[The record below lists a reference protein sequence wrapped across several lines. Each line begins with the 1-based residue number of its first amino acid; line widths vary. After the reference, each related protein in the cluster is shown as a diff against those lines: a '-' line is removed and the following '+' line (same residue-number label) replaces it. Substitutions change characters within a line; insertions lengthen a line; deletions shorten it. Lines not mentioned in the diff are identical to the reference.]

1 MRFFRRSTSAKPA
14 RRMCAVVMLAALG
27 GLPGANVHATPVS
40 ASGLL
45 GARVADEQGE
55 RLGTIRDLAVDVDAG
70 MVRYAIL
77 EQSETS
83 TQERQFKAVPMTALR
98 PGLARDQLI
107 LDRAQPP
114 SQANLPSR
122 PGPAPADDPQ
132 VVRASTILGMDID
145 HPSGADYG
153 VIHDLIVELRDGR
166 VLHAEVRLDAAN
178 PVRREVPLSALRFPP
193 AEGRAILTLY
203 EGSAESAMQ
212 ASRLIGMQVR
222 NSRNGATGRI
232 DELVVDLNNNRV
244 HYAVLDMQ
252 NRLITEPL
260 QRLEFPA
267 GTNQAQLASHDP
279 DPVAPRA
286 GMTLVRAST
295 LLGWQVES
303 KPGIDLGR
311 IVDLVIDTRS
321 ARVAFAAVRLHDAAP
336 ATLRAVPLDA
346 FALYTLRED
355 LVFTGEPS
363 ELAAADGFTAAK
375 LESADPVFVERY
387 AALAERLTAQE
398 SASTGASAGAS
409 TRTLFRRLDRDG
421 NGFLDGAELD
431 RQAAARRSWI
441 AIDLDRDGRITAEE
455 FTAMRE

>member
-1 MRFFRRSTSAKPA
+1 MSIRLAGSLVLAGWL
-14 RRMCAVVMLAALG
+14 LAAG
-27 GLPGANVHATPVS
+27 VQAAPVS

-45 GARVADEQGE
+45 GARVADAQGE
-55 RLGTIRDLAVDVDAG
+55 RLGSIRDLAVDLDAG
-70 MVRYAIL
+70 TVRYAIL
-77 EQSETS
+77 EKSETS
-83 TQERQFKAVPMTALR
+83 TQERQLKAVPMGALR
-98 PGLARDQLI
+98 PGLAQDQLI
-107 LDRAQPP
+107 LNQAHPP

-122 PGPAPADDPQ
+122 PEPAPAGDPR

-153 VIHDLIVELRDGR
+153 VIHDLILELRDGR

-178 PVRREVPLSALRFPP
+178 PVRREVPLRALRFPP
-193 AEGRAILTLY
+193 AEGRAILTLNQQS
-203 EGSAESAMQ
+203 GGPAMQ
-212 ASRLIGMQVR
+212 ASRLIGLPVR
-222 NSRNGATGRI
+222 NARTGATGRI
-232 DELVVDLNNNRV
+232 DELVVDLHNNRV

-252 NRLITEPL
+252 DRLITEPL

-267 GTNQAQLASHDP
+267 GQDQAQLASHDP

-295 LLGWQVES
+295 LLGWEVES

-336 ATLRAVPLDA
+336 ASLRAVPLDA
-346 FALYTLRED
+346 FAMHMLREN
-355 LVFTGEPS
+355 LVFTGERS
-363 ELAAADGFTAAK
+363 ELAAAEGFTAAK
-375 LESADPVFVERY
+375 LESADPAFVERH
-387 AALAERLTAQE
+387 AALAERLAAPE

-409 TRTLFRRLDRDG
+409 TRTVFRRLDRDG
-421 NGFLDGAELD
+421 NGFLDGAELE

-441 AIDLDRDGRITAEE
+441 AIDLDRDGRISAEE